1 MFYFTCYSLLLY
13 KDLMSRCHNENYIPK
28 ETSNLNNNSKIM
40 IIQLRILDKKKILNK
55 IGSIE
60 DNKIS
65 NKIDKVIR

>member
-1 MFYFTCYSLLLY
+1 
-13 KDLMSRCHNENYIPK
+13 
-28 ETSNLNNNSKIM
+28 M
-40 IIQLRILDKKKILNK
+40 IIRLRILDKKKILNK

>member
-1 MFYFTCYSLLLY
+1 
-13 KDLMSRCHNENYIPK
+13 MSRLYNEDYIPK

-55 IGSIE
+55 IGSIK